1 MTRVTAWLRSQ
12 AKEAGLGALH
22 SVHIISAKRPN
33 TVEFKRLVAKIRS
46 AAQPDPIQAG
56 RYKRRYKD
64 KSTTTTTTGKTA
76 SALDVY
82 IIGATN
88 VGKSTLVN
96 ALIDA
101 NVISKGR
108 KVTTSGLP
116 GTTLDLV
123 EFTLNK
129 EKSSS
134 SSRFS
139 SSPQHQSGRLF
150 DTPGVVD
157 RSHLMHN
164 LESKELKAVTPRSS
178 LKPVT
183 YKLKKGQVL
192 MLGAM
197 CMIEQLDGK
206 PFFYTAVMSN
216 QVSCHVSR
224 RERVA
229 ELLSTKTGG
238 AAPMLYPPFEKRRVC
253 DVGLGA
259 VDEWAAEMLD
269 YRKCP
274 SRNNV
279 EEEEENYC
287 RNDEISSSNTS
298 SGNNSTNNNN
308 KQHGSSSSVRILS
321 FTGKGWREACVDIV
335 FPGLG
340 WVGLTGVGSVRVAVH
355 CPDHKIGQP
364 ITRNEPFLPYDAL
377 PTSKKFTGNPSRR

>member
-287 RNDEISSSNTS
+287 RNDEISTCC
-298 SGNNSTNNNN
+298 
-308 KQHGSSSSVRILS
+308 SSSSINDDNHI
-321 FTGKGWREACVDIV
+321 A
-335 FPGLG
+335 
-340 WVGLTGVGSVRVAVH
+340 A
-355 CPDHKIGQP
+355 
-364 ITRNEPFLPYDAL
+364 DAKL
-377 PTSKKFTGNPSRR
+377 LLIMMMMVVMMTVMT